1 MVLHSD
7 ININEIT
14 TFSKHET
21 GSGNITYK
29 AESGNDDVVM
39 STITLSTCFD
49 NVGFKNLVDMYINN
63 NLQGDVLRYVENIT
77 NKSNNTDGLIGAYSR
92 VYRSRPNM
100 NNQRYP
106 R

>member
-1 MVLHSD
+1 MILHND
-7 ININEIT
+7 INIKEIT

-21 GSGNITYK
+21 SAGNVTYK

-49 NVGFKNLVDMYINN
+49 NVGFKNLVDMMVNN
-63 NLQGDVLRYVENIT
+63 DLQGDVLRYVENIT
-77 NKSNNTDGLIGAYSR
+77 SNSSNSGSVIGAYSR
-92 VYRSRPNM
+92 VYKRRPELYNS
-100 NNQRYP
+100 RYP